1 MATCRGAHGRG
12 FPQGANHVDDT
23 LYGLDGN
30 DTLDRE
36 AGNDSLNGMFDND
49 TLHGGKGNGGQP
61 DRGEDRSEC
70 RILGFRHHR
79 RDHRQTPGVP
89 RAGGAAALRMRR
101 PRWKRA

>member
-12 FPQGANHVDDT
+12 FLQGANHVNDT

-36 AGNDSLNGMFDND
+36 AGNDSLNGMFYND

-61 DRGEDRSEC
+61 DRGKIVASAVYLDFG
-70 RILGFRHHR
+70 ITGAITGKHR
-79 RDHRQTPGVP
+79 EYPEQVV
-89 RAGGAAALRMRR
+89 LRLCE
-101 PRWKRA
+101 